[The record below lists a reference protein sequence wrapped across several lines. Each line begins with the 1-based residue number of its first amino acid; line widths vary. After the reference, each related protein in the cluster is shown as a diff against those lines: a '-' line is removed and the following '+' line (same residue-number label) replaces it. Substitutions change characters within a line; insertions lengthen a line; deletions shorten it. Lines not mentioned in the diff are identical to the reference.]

1 MSNTQNTK
9 GAGGRRLEHVEEFND
24 EKKAGDYTDKTLSLT
39 YFEADNKRVIQ
50 PRAQPQPQSR
60 APLPHRTMAINYR
73 PSGGSSNFEFLSQ
86 RQLQLDNFDSVTK
99 IDFFEAYSEITLKF
113 SAAQKSTSLT
123 AVITV
128 KPLDEEGNGRDVV
141 ILPNGDKDRNDEV
154 TLTAETGKPI
164 KTMTITVAAAE
175 DPVSSFAA
183 FTIYK
188 VTMKT

>member
-1 MSNTQNTK
+1 MTNAQNTK
-9 GAGGRRLEHVEEFND
+9 GAGGRKLENVEEFND
-24 EKKAGDYTDKTLSLT
+24 EKNAADYTDKTLSLT
-39 YFEADNKRVIQ
+39 YFKADNKRVIQ
-50 PRAQPQPQSR
+50 PRAQPQSR
-60 APLPHRTMAINYR
+60 APLPHRTMAINYS
-73 PSGGSSNFEFLSQ
+73 PTDGASNFEFLSQ

-99 IDFFEAYSEITLKF
+99 INFLEAYSEITLKF
-113 SAAQKSTSLT
+113 AAAQKSTSLT

-128 KPLDEEGNGRDVV
+128 KPLDEEGNGSDVV

-154 TLTAETGKPI
+154 ILTTETGKPI

>member
-1 MSNTQNTK
+1 MTNAQNTK
-9 GAGGRRLEHVEEFND
+9 GAGGRKLENVEEFND
-24 EKKAGDYTDKTLSLT
+24 EKNAGDYTDKTLSLT
-39 YFEADNKRVIQ
+39 YFKADNKRVIQ
-50 PRAQPQPQSR
+50 PRAQPQSR
-60 APLPHRTMAINYR
+60 APLPHRTMAINYS
-73 PSGGSSNFEFLSQ
+73 PTYGASNFEFLSQ

-99 IDFFEAYSEITLKF
+99 INFLEAYSEITLKF
-113 SAAQKSTSLT
+113 AAAQKSTSLT

-128 KPLDEEGNGRDVV
+128 KPLDEEGNGSDVV
-141 ILPNGDKDRNDEV
+141 ILQNGDKDRNDEV

-164 KTMTITVAAAE
+164 KSMMITVAAAE